1 MIYYEAVRVRV
12 GQDLAEL
19 KNLDCLK
26 MCFLGPS
33 LAPDD
38 VTSKT
43 VFLVLLRW
51 NSMLIVW
58 SQRRL
63 NMKKNNMC
71 IVISTFEN
79 PQNHFFRES
88 RFLSCANP
96 HRICLTLTQTASYN
110 KKLLYCML
118 LMEELEVFSY
128 NEHQHLVVSYS
139 IAMTKYVIPSAG
151 IGAFLSSYFGW
162 GYFTKE
168 KKLSSLKEAVDCLNE
183 STRVD
188 EAIDFILRS
197 DIERSRDHLSS
208 LSTRSLGALAGHGWM
223 LVNSV
228 PVRQFPKYDTDMD
241 IEKILQKFDLGAEFQ
256 AALDW
261 LNRVPCDEDELSC
274 TDEWFGR
281 RPSRLAYL
289 QRILQVLFLK
299 TEKPSNAAHLDT
311 TIVQFLYTMWKGYR
325 EDNKELAVLA
335 LKTLANIAALGESY
349 ANAILESEW
358 LRVLSNLVINGI
370 SFEERIIAHKVFRN
384 ALHSLRLIQYSLPSD
399 VYELYL
405 SMGEPVID
413 VVLIHGLRGSVNY
426 TWRQKDYFHNK
437 TLTECW
443 PKDWLPRD
451 IADPI
456 RIIGIEYPSY
466 LLAFTGT
473 MESLQSR
480 SDRFAD
486 QLERAGVGSRPVV
499 FICHSMGGLLAKKL
513 VLDWLQLR
521 GQTVGILFIA
531 TPHKGSPIAD
541 AWGYDFIPTSED
553 VRLLRQSNEL
563 NKKLDRDFSSIH
575 DSIPIITSMVETKAS
590 NLGVGTKGIVVPRES
605 AVYSRGSLYHIE
617 EIHHDMCKPSERSSP
632 SYLVV
637 LNFLRDSIVEAKKR
651 PPPATPK

>member
-1 MIYYEAVRVRV
+1 MMLEFEPIS
-12 GQDLAEL
+12 LTTN
-19 KNLDCLK
+19 NL
-26 MCFLGPS
+26 
-33 LAPDD
+33 
-38 VTSKT
+38 
-43 VFLVLLRW
+43 
-51 NSMLIVW
+51 
-58 SQRRL
+58 RRD
-63 NMKKNNMC
+63 
-71 IVISTFEN
+71 
-79 PQNHFFRES
+79 
-88 RFLSCANP
+88 
-96 HRICLTLTQTASYN
+96 
-110 KKLLYCML
+110 
-118 LMEELEVFSY
+118 
-128 NEHQHLVVSYS
+128 
-139 IAMTKYVIPSAG
+139 
-151 IGAFLSSYFGW
+151 AFLSSYFGW

-197 DIERSRDHLSS
+197 DIERSRDHLTS

-299 TEKPSNAAHLDT
+299 TEKPSNAVHLDT

-349 ANAILESEW
+349 ANAVLESEW

-384 ALHSLRLIQYSLPSD
+384 ALHSLGLIQYSLPSD

-413 VVLIHGLRGSVNY
+413 VVLIHGLR
-426 TWRQKDYFHNK
+426 
-437 TLTECW
+437 ECW

-605 AVYSRGSLYHIE
+605 A
-617 EIHHDMCKPSERSSP
+617 IHHDMCKPSERSSP
-632 SYLVV
+632 SYGVV

>member
-1 MIYYEAVRVRV
+1 
-12 GQDLAEL
+12 
-19 KNLDCLK
+19 
-26 MCFLGPS
+26 
-33 LAPDD
+33 
-38 VTSKT
+38 
-43 VFLVLLRW
+43 
-51 NSMLIVW
+51 
-58 SQRRL
+58 
-63 NMKKNNMC
+63 
-71 IVISTFEN
+71 
-79 PQNHFFRES
+79 
-88 RFLSCANP
+88 
-96 HRICLTLTQTASYN
+96 
-110 KKLLYCML
+110 
-118 LMEELEVFSY
+118 
-128 NEHQHLVVSYS
+128 YS
-139 IAMTKYVIPSAG
+139 IEMTKYIVPSAG

-162 GYFTKE
+162 GYYTKE

-183 STRVD
+183 SKRVD

-197 DIERSRDHLSS
+197 DIESSRDHLSS

-228 PVRQFPKYDTDMD
+228 PVRKFPKNEDMD
-241 IEKILQKFDLGAEFQ
+241 IERILQKFDLGDEFQ

-289 QRILQVLFLK
+289 QRILQVIFLK
-299 TEKPSNAAHLDT
+299 TEKRSSNVHLDT
-311 TIVQFLYTMWKGYR
+311 TIVDFLYSMWKDYR
-325 EDNKELAVLA
+325 EDNRELAILA
-335 LKTLANIAALGESY
+335 LKTLANIAAQGESY
-349 ANAILESEW
+349 ANAVLESEW
-358 LRVLSNLVINGI
+358 LKVLSNLVINGI
-370 SFEERIIAHKVFRN
+370 SFEERLIAHKIFRN
-384 ALHSLRLIQYSLPSD
+384 SLHSLGLVNYSLSSD

-405 SMGEPVID
+405 CMGEPVVD

-426 TWRQKDYFHNK
+426 TWRQKDYFRNR

-466 LLAFTGT
+466 LLGFTGT

-521 GQTVGILFIA
+521 SQTVGILFIA
-531 TPHKGSPIAD
+531 TPHKGSPIAE
-541 AWGYDFIPTSED
+541 WGYDIVSED

-563 NKKLDRDFSSIH
+563 NKKLDRDFASIH
-575 DSIPIITSMVETKAS
+575 DSVPIISSMIETKAS
-590 NLGVGTKGIVVPRES
+590 NLIGGTKGIVVPRES
-605 AVYSRGSLYHIE
+605 AVYSRGALYHIE
-617 EIHHDMCKPSERSSP
+617 EIHHDMCKPSERTSP
-632 SYLVV
+632 SYGVV
-637 LNFLRDSIVEAKKR
+637 LNFLRDSIIEAKKR
-651 PPPATPK
+651 PPSTATK